1 MKKKYIL
8 VAIMILMTGFV
19 GCSDKSN
26 NMGDSDGYDEVQ
38 ENQETDGIL
47 EEQSGNTDLFNEHG
61 VAAHLV
67 SNESGIE
74 IFIKGMS
81 FSESEIAKAVITL
94 DNSCVDFTNQLEGYE
109 AEEGSFRF
117 MPYILL
123 KSDNSET
130 SGYNEVTVTV
140 TDAGTKISIPSF
152 GNQYFDMS
160 DVQNIRIESEDIL
173 EICQISSYS
182 KESTS
187 VAVVSAVNTDSLF
200 GSQAIEAG
208 IEEYET
214 DAQNISLNSDDYCL
228 ISEYDNVSYSG
239 VYKDLGIF
247 VFDETGTVIQC
258 FRRQKMEPGEYNTDF
273 VPGFDSNLVYEECD
287 PIELALYYGID
298 LSPESIYP
306 SQKEQFLY
314 KEYARKQGDGW
325 KYQTV
330 YMSKPMLNEMQ
341 LGEIQLIK
349 FSDFGVP
356 EVIFVPKSDDYMV
369 EQSTQ
374 DENYITAK
382 GDEFVITAIVISCY
396 EYDEA
401 GKVVAGTRILEF
413 EDINTAQEYANTR
426 GGEQKQNYVVQE
438 IGDITNQYK
447 RNSLN
452 CSKPFTQEQLEK
464 QYTEIPIS

>member
-74 IFIKGMS
+74 IFIKGMG

-160 DVQNIRIESEDIL
+160 DVQNFRIESEDIL

-187 VAVVSAVNTDSLF
+187 VAVVSAVSTDSLF

-214 DAQNISLNSDDYCL
+214 DAQNISLSSDDYCL

-247 VFDETGTVIQC
+247 VFDETGAVIQC
-258 FRRQKMEPGEYNTDF
+258 FRRQKMEPGEYNTNY
-273 VPGFDSNLVYEECD
+273 VPGYDSDLVYEECD
-287 PIELALYYGID
+287 PMELALYYGVD
-298 LSPESIYP
+298 LSSESVYP
-306 SQKEQFLY
+306 SQKERFLY

-356 EVIFVPKSDDYMV
+356 EVIFVPKNS
-369 EQSTQ
+369 
-374 DENYITAK
+374 I
-382 GDEFVITAIVISCY
+382 AIFHNF
-396 EYDEA
+396 
-401 GKVVAGTRILEF
+401 L
-413 EDINTAQEYANTR
+413 
-426 GGEQKQNYVVQE
+426 
-438 IGDITNQYK
+438 
-447 RNSLN
+447 
-452 CSKPFTQEQLEK
+452 
-464 QYTEIPIS
+464 

>member
-8 VAIMILMTGFV
+8 IAIMILLLGFS
-19 GCSDKSN
+19 GCSDKRGSEEAV
-26 NMGDSDGYDEVQ
+26 YATDETQ
-38 ENQETDGIL
+38 DNQKTDGITD
-47 EEQSGNTDLFNEHG
+47 EQEGNTDLFNEHG

-74 IFIKGMS
+74 IFIKGMG
-81 FSESEIAKAVITL
+81 FSESEIAKAVLTL
-94 DNSCVDFTNQLEGYE
+94 DNSCIDFTNQLEGYE
-109 AEEGSFRF
+109 TEEGSFRF
-117 MPYILL
+117 MPYIQL

-140 TDAGTKISIPSF
+140 TDEGTKISIPSF

-160 DVQNIRIESEDIL
+160 DVQNFQIESEEIL

-187 VAVVSAVNTDSLF
+187 VTVVSAVSTDSLF

-239 VYKDLGIF
+239 VYKDLGVF
-247 VFDETGTVIQC
+247 VFDEAGAIIQC
-258 FRRQKMEPGEYNTDF
+258 FRRQKMEPGQYNADY
-273 VPGFDSNLVYEECD
+273 VPGYDSNLVYEECD
-287 PIELALYYGID
+287 PMELALYYGVD
-298 LSPESIYP
+298 LSSESIYP
-306 SQKEQFLY
+306 SQKERFLY
-314 KEYARKQGDGW
+314 KEYARKHGDGW

-330 YMSKPMLNEMQ
+330 YMSKPNLNEMQ
-341 LGEIQLIK
+341 LGDIQLIK
-349 FSDFGVP
+349 FSDFGIP
-356 EVIFVPKSDDYMV
+356 ETVFVPKSDDYMM
-369 EQSTQ
+369 EQITQ
-374 DENYITAK
+374 DENYITADK
-382 GDEFVITAIVISCY
+382 DEFVITSIVTSCY

-413 EDINTAQEYANTR
+413 EDVKTAQEYAYTR
-426 GGEQKQNYVVQE
+426 GGEQNENYVIQE
-438 IGDITNQYK
+438 IGDIYNKYK
-447 RNSLN
+447 RSSLN
-452 CSKPFTQEQLEK
+452 CSKPLTLEQLEK
-464 QYTEIPIS
+464 QYAMMPIS